1 MTTAELVTCRV
12 PEDLTSPTPTKGYMV
27 AFAAFYE

>member
-1 MTTAELVTCRV
+1 MMPTELVTCRV
-12 PEDLTSPTPTKGYMV
+12 PEDHASPVLVERYVV